1 MIGQHRLR
9 RVLALAA
16 LGLALT
22 MTTPVTPVHASATPM
37 DWSEVIE
44 RVLPAVVNISVQT
57 LTTKDGT
64 EQRQREVGTGFLV
77 DSSGTIVTNKHV
89 IAGAFRITVSLADHS
104 QWDAKLL
111 AAARSVD
118 LAVLKIDTGHPMPFL
133 KFADSDKAKVGDP
146 VVVIGNPLGLGTS
159 ASSGIISAMNRDL
172 MNTPFDNYIQ
182 TDAAINHGNSGGPVL
197 DRNGNVL
204 GVATILVTNGE
215 GEGSN
220 GLGFALAGS
229 DTEHAVQH
237 LLHPESGT
245 IGWIGA
251 HLQDLTPSLEQAF
264 HTGQLAGV
272 LVTQVEDDSPA
283 DNAGLQTGDV
293 IVLFGHYV
301 PTSSHELMR
310 EIFLTAAG
318 DDVPIKVWR
327 DGKVMDLDV
336 VVADWP
342 KLEEPE
348 GAVTTTVESA
358 ALAQAPD
365 LGIIPAPLTGAS
377 RRYYKI
383 SATRGVVVAAV
394 DPTSEA
400 FSSGIAAGDV
410 ILEVE
415 GKPVSSPS
423 ELSRA
428 VEQARAKEQFVD
440 LLVAKKDD
448 TRWVAL
454 YTGHAPVSDATRA
467 VASGP
472 DAPASTETAGAHQP

>member
-1 MIGQHRLR
+1 M
-9 RVLALAA
+9 LAA
-16 LGLALT
+16 LGFTLAA
-22 MTTPVTPVHASATPM
+22 TTPATPVRASATPM
-37 DWSEVIE
+37 DWSEVIQK
-44 RVLPAVVNISVQT
+44 VLPAVVNISVET

-89 IAGAFRITVSLADHS
+89 IAGAFRIRVTLADHS

-111 AAARSVD
+111 AAARTVD
-118 LAVLKIDTGHPMPFL
+118 LAVLKIDTGHPTPFL
-133 KFADSDKAKVGDP
+133 KFADSDDAKVGDP
-146 VVVIGNPLGLGTS
+146 VIVIGNPLGLGTS
-159 ASSGIISAMNRDL
+159 ASAGIVSALHRDL

-197 DRNGNVL
+197 DRNGDVL
-204 GVATILVTNGE
+204 GVATILVTNSD

-283 DNAGLQTGDV
+283 DNASIETGDV

-310 EIFLTAAG
+310 QIFLTPAAA
-318 DDVPIKVWR
+318 DVPIKVWR
-327 DGKVMDLDV
+327 DGKILDLDV
-336 VVADWP
+336 IVADWP

-348 GAVTTTVESA
+348 GAVTNTMENA

-365 LGIIPAPLTGAS
+365 LGLILAPLTGAS
-377 RRYYKI
+377 RRYLQNLRYQR
-383 SATRGVVVAAV
+383 RG
-394 DPTSEA
+394 
-400 FSSGIAAGDV
+400 GRG
-410 ILEVE
+410 
-415 GKPVSSPS
+415 
-423 ELSRA
+423 
-428 VEQARAKEQFVD
+428 
-440 LLVAKKDD
+440 
-448 TRWVAL
+448 
-454 YTGHAPVSDATRA
+454 
-467 VASGP
+467 SGP
-472 DAPASTETAGAHQP
+472 GLGSILRRHSRR

>member
-1 MIGQHRLR
+1 MIRQCRLR
-9 RVLALAA
+9 WVLALAA
-16 LGLALT
+16 LGFTLT
-22 MTTPVTPVHASATPM
+22 VVTPIAPVRAAATPM

-64 EQRQREVGTGFLV
+64 EQRQREVGTGFLI

-104 QWDAKLL
+104 QWEAKLL

-118 LAVLKIDTGHPMPFL
+118 LAVLKIDTGHPLPFL
-133 KFADSDKAKVGDP
+133 KFADSDTAKVGDP
-146 VVVIGNPLGLGTS
+146 LIVIGNPLGLGTS
-159 ASSGIISAMNRDL
+159 VSSGIVSALNRDL

-204 GVATILVTNGE
+204 GVATILVTNSE

-229 DTEHAVQH
+229 DTEHAIQH
-237 LLHPESGT
+237 LLHPDSGT

-251 HLQDLTPSLEQAF
+251 HLQDLTPPLEQAF

-293 IVLFGHYV
+293 MVLFGHYV

-310 EIFLTAAG
+310 QIFLTPAG
-318 DDVPIKVWR
+318 QDVPIKVWR
-327 DGKVMDLDV
+327 DGKILDLDV
-336 VVADWP
+336 IVADWP

-348 GAVTTTVESA
+348 GAVMSTVESA

-365 LGIIPAPLTGAS
+365 FGLILAPLTEAS

-383 SATRGVVVAAV
+383 SADHGVVVAAV
-394 DPTSEA
+394 DPASEA
-400 FSSGIAAGDV
+400 FASGIAPGFV

-415 GKPVSSPS
+415 GKPVSNPG
-423 ELSRA
+423 EVSRA
-428 VEQARAKEQFVD
+428 VEEARAKEQFVD
-440 LLVAKKDD
+440 LLVSGKDT

-454 YTGHAPVSDATRA
+454 YSGHAPESDAVKAIAAAPNRS
-467 VASGP
+467 AS
-472 DAPASTETAGAHQP
+472 SETAGASQP

>member
-1 MIGQHRLR
+1 M
-9 RVLALAA
+9 LATLGFTLAV
-16 LGLALT
+16 
-22 MTTPVTPVHASATPM
+22 TTPAAPVHASATPM
-37 DWSEVIE
+37 DWSEVIQK
-44 RVLPAVVNISVQT
+44 VLPAVVNISVET

-89 IAGAFRITVSLADHS
+89 IAGAFRIRVTLADHS

-111 AAARSVD
+111 AAARTVD
-118 LAVLKIDTGHPMPFL
+118 LAVLKIDTGHPTPFL
-133 KFADSDKAKVGDP
+133 KFADSDNAKVGDP
-146 VVVIGNPLGLGTS
+146 VIVIGNPLGLGTS
-159 ASSGIISAMNRDL
+159 ASAGIVSALHRDL

-197 DRNGNVL
+197 DRNGDVL
-204 GVATILVTNGE
+204 GVATILVTNSD

-283 DNAGLQTGDV
+283 DNASIQTGDV

-310 EIFLTAAG
+310 QIFLTPAG

-327 DGKVMDLDV
+327 DGKILDLDV
-336 VVADWP
+336 IVADWP

-348 GAVTTTVESA
+348 GAVTNTMENA

-365 LGIIPAPLTGAS
+365 FGLILAPLTGAS
-377 RRYYKI
+377 RRDYKI

-394 DPTSEA
+394 DQASEA
-400 FSSGIAAGDV
+400 FSDGIAAGDV

-415 GKPVSSPS
+415 GKPVSSPGDV
-423 ELSRA
+423 SRA
-428 VEQARAKEQFVD
+428 VEQAKINEQFID

-454 YTGHAPVSDATRA
+454 YSGHAPGSDTLKT
-467 VASGP
+467 VAEAP
-472 DAPASTETAGAHQP
+472 DAATASATAGARQP